1 MKRNNNL
8 GRTERK
14 NIERKEAN
22 RVNRKYGKKLLIK
35 TEEES

>member
-1 MKRNNNL
+1 MKRNKNL

-14 NIERKEAN
+14 NIERKEQD
-22 RVNRKYGKKLLIK
+22 RVNMERKLLIK